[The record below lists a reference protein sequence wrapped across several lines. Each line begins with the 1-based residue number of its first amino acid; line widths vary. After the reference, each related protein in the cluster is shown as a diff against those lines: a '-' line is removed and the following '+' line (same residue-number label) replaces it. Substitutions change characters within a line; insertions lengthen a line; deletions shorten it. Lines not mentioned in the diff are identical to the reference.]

1 MTDMEMIA
9 IFILQIQDLATK
21 IPKITTAPI
30 LIVAPVLA
38 KVGIFY

>member
-1 MTDMEMIA
+1 MEMIA
-9 IFILQIQDLATK
+9 IFILQIQDLVTT
-21 IPKITTAPI
+21 IPQITTALI